1 MQKKSC
7 DGVRAVQPS
16 NNLEVLF
23 MNKAALYHRPESEFA
38 YLYTKELMH
47 IRLRADKDDIATVE
61 LVYGDPYM
69 WKGVDNP
76 DTQYWESRSIEM
88 KKILSTN
95 TSDFFEAE
103 ITVPTKRVDYLFVVT
118 GVDGEKVIYTD
129 QGLLDYDK
137 TLVTK
142 KYGAFRLPYFH
153 ETDRFHAPE
162 WVKQTV
168 WYQIFPERFANG
180 DKSND
185 PEETKEWNP
194 AETPERQDFYGGDL
208 QGVID
213 HLDHLTELGVNGIYF
228 TPVFQAFS
236 NHKYDTED
244 YLDIDKHFGDK
255 EIFKKLVDEAHKRG
269 IKVMLDA
276 VFNHIGDT
284 SAQWQDVLKYQQDS
298 KFADWFH
305 VNQWPATY
313 TPTDDFE
320 NAENATYDTF
330 AFTPHMPKLNTA
342 NSEVEAYL
350 LKVADYW
357 IREFDIDAWRLDVA
371 DEVDHTFWKKFR
383 TTCDAAKKDFYIL
396 GEVWHSAQPWLV
408 GDEFTAVMNYAYTDA
423 IKDGFITKKIS
434 LEQMASNINTQLT
447 LYRKQVNQMMFNVLD
462 SHDTP
467 RILTVA
473 KNNKNLMKLV
483 ETFTYLQP
491 GVPCIYYGDEYAVT
505 GGMDPEC
512 RKCMPWEKEFQ
523 DENMFEFFKGLVAFR
538 HEYQEILS
546 DSDVEWKIVD
556 NENGIVKFKRGD
568 LKAVFNIGEKPA
580 YFSAENIVFSNLIDG
595 KNVLQYGFVIYK

>member
-1 MQKKSC
+1 
-7 DGVRAVQPS
+7 
-16 NNLEVLF
+16 
-23 MNKAALYHRPESEFA
+23 MNKAAIYHRPESEFA
-38 YLYTKELMH
+38 YLYAKNLMH
-47 IRLRADKDDIATVE
+47 VRLQTQKSDVEKVE
-61 LVYGDPYM
+61 LFYGDPYS
-69 WKGVDNP
+69 WEGLDNP
-76 DTQYWESRSIEM
+76 ETQYWASQKVEM
-88 KKILSTN
+88 KKYLSTN
-95 TSDFFEAE
+95 ISDYFEAE
-103 ITVPTKRVDYLFVVT
+103 ITVATKRVDYLFVIT
-118 GVDGEKVIYTD
+118 GLDGEKVVYTD
-129 QGLLDYDK
+129 QGMFDYDES
-137 TLVTK
+137 LVTK

-153 ETDRFHAPE
+153 ESDRFKAPE
-162 WVKQTV
+162 WVKETV
-168 WYQIFPERFANG
+168 WYQIFPERFSNG

-185 PEETKEWNP
+185 PEGTKAWNP
-194 AETPERQDFYGGDL
+194 QDVPDRQDFYGGDL

-213 HLDHLTELGVNGIYF
+213 HLEHLTELGVNGIYF
-228 TPVFQAFS
+228 TPIFQAFS

-244 YLDIDKHFGDK
+244 YMEIDKQFGDK
-255 EIFKKLVDEAHKRG
+255 ELFKTLVKEAHARG

-284 SAQWQDVLKYQQDS
+284 SAQWQDVLKNQEKS

-305 VNQWPATY
+305 VNSWPATY

-342 NSEVEAYL
+342 NPEVEAYL

-357 IREFDIDAWRLDVA
+357 ISEFDIDAWRLDVA

-383 TTCDAAKKDFYIL
+383 TTCDAAKDDFYIL

-408 GDEFTAVMNYAYTDA
+408 GDEFSAVMNYAYTDA
-423 IKDGFITKKIS
+423 IKDGLITKKIS
-434 LEQMASNINTQLT
+434 LEQMVSNINTQLT

-483 ETFTYLQP
+483 ETFTFMQP

-512 RKCMPWEKEFQ
+512 RKVMPWEEKDQ
-523 DENMFEFFKGLVAFR
+523 DLEMFDFFKNLIALR
-538 HEYQEILS
+538 KQYQGILS
-546 DSDVEWKIVD
+546 DSEVEWKIVD
-556 NENGIVKFKRGD
+556 SENGIVKFERGS
-568 LKAVFNIGEKPA
+568 LKAIFNIGEKPA
-580 YFSAENIVFSNLIDG
+580 YFSADEVVFSNLVDQNNI
-595 KNVLQYGFVIYK
+595 LQYGFVIYK

>member
-1 MQKKSC
+1 
-7 DGVRAVQPS
+7 
-16 NNLEVLF
+16 
-23 MNKAALYHRPESEFA
+23 MNKAAIYHRPESEFA

-47 IRLRADKDDIATVE
+47 IRIRAEKEDVESVE

-69 WKGVDNP
+69 WRGVENP
-76 DTQYWESRSIEM
+76 DTQYWEYQKVEM
-88 KKILSTN
+88 KKVLSTN
-95 TSDFFEAE
+95 VSDFFEAE

-118 GVDGEKVIYTD
+118 GKDGEKVVYTD
-129 QGLLDYDK
+129 QGMISYDE
-137 TLVTK
+137 TLITK

-153 ETDRFHAPE
+153 EVDRFHAPE
-162 WVKQTV
+162 WVKKTV

-180 DKSND
+180 NKEND
-185 PEETKEWNP
+185 PEGVKAWNP

-244 YLDIDKHFGDK
+244 YLEIDKHFGDK
-255 EIFKKLVDEAHKRG
+255 EIFKKLIEEAHARG

-284 SAQWQDVLKYQQDS
+284 SAQWQDVLKNQEKS
-298 KFADWFH
+298 KYADWFH
-305 VNQWPATY
+305 VNKWPATF

-342 NSEVEAYL
+342 NPEVEAYL
-350 LKVADYW
+350 LKIADYW

-371 DEVDHTFWKKFR
+371 DEVDHAFWKKFR
-383 TTCDAAKKDFYIL
+383 ATCDAAKDDFYIL

-408 GDEFTAVMNYAYTDA
+408 GDEFTAVMNYAYIDA

-434 LEQMASNINTQLT
+434 LEQMVSNINTQLM
-447 LYRKQVNQMMFNVLD
+447 LYRKQTNQMMFNVLD
-462 SHDTP
+462 SHDTA

-483 ETFTYLQP
+483 EAFTYLQP

-505 GGMDPEC
+505 GDNDPEC
-512 RKCMPWEKEFQ
+512 RKCMPWNEENQ
-523 DENMFEFFKGLVAFR
+523 DADMFEFFKQLVAFR
-538 HEYQEILS
+538 HEYQETLS
-546 DSDVEWKIVD
+546 ESEVIWKIVD
-556 NENGIVKFKRGD
+556 GENGIVKFERGE
-568 LKAVFNIGEKPA
+568 LKASFNIGEKPA
-580 YFSAENIVFSNLIDG
+580 YFVADQIIFSNLVDG
-595 KNVLQYGFVIYK
+595 NNILSHGFVIYK